1 MFKCHLQKYFSKM
14 GIKLIKDF
22 RKGAKMVQ
30 PPGYQQLQV
39 EVVGSVDHLFR
50 PNHLSRAFFVFS
62 SLYDI
67 LRSSEQLLHV
77 CGYM

>member
-1 MFKCHLQKYFSKM
+1 MLRCHLGLTIQKYFSKM

-22 RKGAKMVQ
+22 RKGAKVVK

-50 PNHLSRAFFVFS
+50 PNHLSRAFFY
-62 SLYDI
+62 LCMIY
-67 LRSSEQLLHV
+67 
-77 CGYM
+77 